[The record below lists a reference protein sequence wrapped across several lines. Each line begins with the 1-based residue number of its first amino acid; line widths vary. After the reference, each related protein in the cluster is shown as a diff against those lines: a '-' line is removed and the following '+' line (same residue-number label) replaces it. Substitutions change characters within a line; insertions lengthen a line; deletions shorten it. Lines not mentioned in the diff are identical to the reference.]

1 MKIVKYCDRE
11 LTEKENDLIN
21 HFTYY
26 VASKDPFCIIS
37 DNSVIVLKNDEIDGK
52 TDDEIKEYALDN
64 IDEMLSS
71 QPDFTSFIMDD
82 GYGLVS
88 MMNGIFGI
96 TEMLGEK
103 VTEDDEIEL
112 GTVLEVRGNILDACE
127 NNGVLALVK
136 PE

>member
-1 MKIVKYCDRE
+1 MNVYKYCNRE
-11 LTEKENDLIN
+11 LTEKENDMIN

-26 VASKDPFCIIS
+26 VASKDPFCLIS
-37 DNSVIVLKNDEIDGK
+37 ENTVIVFKPDDIDGK
-52 TDDEIKEYALDN
+52 TDEEIEEFALDN
-64 IDEMLSS
+64 INEMLSS
-71 QPDFTSFIMDD
+71 HPDFTSFIMDD

-96 TEMLGEK
+96 TEKLSEK
-103 VTEDDEIEL
+103 EVEADEFDFVTAL
-112 GTVLEVRGNILDACE
+112 TVRGNILCDCE

>member
-112 GTVLEVRGNILDACE
+112 GTVLEVIGNILDACE

>member
-112 GTVLEVRGNILDACE
+112 GTVLEVRENILDACE